1 MASHFRIQKPYEL
14 TSLPKT
20 LDQTA
25 ETYVVGEVFGQAQA
39 SKKRKRPE
47 LAVGING
54 EALNIYDAPSSRLI
68 TSYPVPPQA
77 SFSCPPFSLRWKS
90 SDNSVTRYTYAST
103 LEPRPKLSLYKDALG
118 AAGASASTSVSH
130 PLPRSHRIVH
140 LTSTSA
146 ATSAHSHADLIAITK
161 TGSVSCFDGES
172 LEERWSATPAALKQ
186 DTGLTASAELRID
199 LAQSASVADVV
210 RGLFGGKDDPIKV
223 FLPSTIEDGGCID
236 ILVLLSTASVADKE
250 VRHVHVAAIPP
261 PTNGST
267 TSSQG
272 IVQIFA
278 APLPARS
285 SSSKE
290 PPIYRFDLASGSVTE
305 LCAETVTTYD
315 ISSAVPRVES
325 ELHIPGARSFLRI
338 SKTSILT
345 ATDKDLAIYNPLY
358 RSLQASLPVEASPK
372 QAGSFKLIAYFA
384 RLEMV
389 VALCGA
395 SLVAIQLEAPKSRSK
410 KRRAEGLLIDSIGR
424 GLAAP
429 VKISKPSGKFE
440 ATAFSTF
447 TPPPLESVYGLGSWM
462 DDAKQAEDAMESG
475 EYEDFEK
482 FMAFSFEVHCMDGVE
497 PGNIDAG
504 GAAMDVDEPKANG
517 VAAGPRRVTGS
528 NGDTYWAVNG
538 RALPIWSFPDQL
550 KQADRRMV
558 MYSIQRMFTVVNDG
572 VSNLLGWRLRCRL
585 PWSGVLQYLALAG
598 HLSIPNLQTA
608 LESEHPDLDGSE
620 NVLAEQLP
628 LVLAE
633 VDPTLG
639 LLLTWLAATGVG
651 PVEILSAV
659 KIIMRSLE
667 LIQDPQ
673 KMTKNLL
680 TESSANDTEN
690 DAQESREIGMEL
702 DRLEEQLNVTEHY
715 LVDESSNRSRGL
727 SIAFNKLGG
736 CPSSANV
743 RAIQQIF
750 RPEETLSL
758 IYLLRMELNR
768 GGWTSRYLD
777 GTRLVEND
785 EVEAASDSS
794 IRSIADLLCQCID
807 SVGPGGW
814 LINDM
819 LALAGGGSGD
829 HVDAADFLSSMK
841 LEVSVALEG
850 VEEAVYLRGIL
861 TEVVRYGASLPQKT
875 GSSKDLA
882 AVSSTSLPSALPLGA
897 KATKHQ
903 VSKRKIV
910 SGGEIKE
917 RTAREIGLLT
927 SKKVAD
933 YSFERIVI

>member
-20 LDQTA
+20 LDQTVN
-25 ETYVVGEVFGQAQA
+25 TYAVGEVFGQAQG

-77 SFSCPPFSLRWKS
+77 SFSCPPLSLRYKT
-90 SDNSVTRYTYAST
+90 SDKNITRYTYAST

-118 AAGASASTSVSH
+118 AAGGSASTSVSH
-130 PLPRSHRIVH
+130 PLPRSCRIVH
-140 LTSTSA
+140 LASTSA
-146 ATSAHSHADLIAITK
+146 AKSVPSHPDLIAVAK
-161 TGSVSCFDGES
+161 TGAVSCFDGES

-199 LAQSASVADVV
+199 LAQLASVADVV
-210 RGLFGGKDDPIKV
+210 RGLFGGKDDLVKL
-223 FLPSTIEDGGCID
+223 FLPNTAEDVENAD
-236 ILVLLSTASVADKE
+236 LLVLLSTASVADKE

-261 PTNGST
+261 PTHGST
-267 TSSQG
+267 GGSQG
-272 IVQIFA
+272 VIQIFA
-278 APLPARS
+278 APLPARAS
-285 SSSKE
+285 SSEE

-315 ISSAVPRVES
+315 ISSAVPRAES

-345 ATDKDLAIYNPLY
+345 ATETDLAIYNPLY
-358 RSLQASLPVEASPK
+358 RSLQASLPVEAAPK
-372 QAGSFKLIAYFA
+372 QAGTYKLVAYFA

-389 VALCGA
+389 VALFGA

-424 GLAAP
+424 GLVAP
-429 VKISKPSGKFE
+429 VKISKPSEKFE
-440 ATAFSTF
+440 ATGFSTF

-462 DDAKQAEDAMESG
+462 DDAKQAEDSMESG
-475 EYEDFEK
+475 EYDDFEK
-482 FMAFSFEVHCMDGVE
+482 FMAFSFEVHCVD
-497 PGNIDAG
+497 DAEHG
-504 GAAMDVDEPKANG
+504 GAEGVAMDIDEPKANG
-517 VAAGPRRVTGS
+517 VASGPRRVTGP
-528 NGDTYWAVNG
+528 NGDSYWAVNG

-558 MYSIQRMFTVVNDG
+558 MYSIQRAFTVVNDG

-585 PWSGVLQYLALAG
+585 PWSGVLQYQALAG
-598 HLSIPNLQTA
+598 HLTIPNVQAA
-608 LESEHPDLDGSE
+608 LESEHPDLEGSE

-628 LVLAE
+628 LILAE

-639 LLLTWLAATGVG
+639 LLLTWLAATGLG
-651 PVEILSAV
+651 PVDILSSV

-680 TESSANDTEN
+680 TDAPANDAEN
-690 DAQESREIGMEL
+690 SAQEGGEIGMEL
-702 DRLEEQLNVTEHY
+702 DRLEEQLNLTEHY
-715 LVDESSNRSRGL
+715 LVDESSNRARGL

-736 CPSSANV
+736 CPPSANV

-768 GGWTSRYLD
+768 AGWTSRYLD

-785 EVEAASDSS
+785 EVEAVPDSS

-819 LALAGGGSGD
+819 LALVGSGSGD
-829 HVDAADFLSSMK
+829 HVDAADFLGSMK

-861 TEVVRYGASLPQKT
+861 TEVVRYGASLPKS

-882 AVSSTSLPSALPLGA
+882 AVPPTSLSSALPLGS
-897 KATKHQ
+897 KTSKHQ
-903 VSKRKIV
+903 VSKRKVV

-917 RTAREIGLLT
+917 RTAREVGLLT
-927 SKKVAD
+927 SRKVAD